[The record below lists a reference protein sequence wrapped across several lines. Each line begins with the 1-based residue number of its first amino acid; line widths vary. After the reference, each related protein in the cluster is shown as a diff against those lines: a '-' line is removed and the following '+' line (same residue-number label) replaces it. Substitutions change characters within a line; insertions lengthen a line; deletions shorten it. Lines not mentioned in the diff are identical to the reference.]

1 MPAMMNATPAAGT
14 PPAQNLAASEKTT
27 LGQGARLGDFSQGI
41 SGAAGNTQTSPSP
54 SQKAF

>member
-1 MPAMMNATPAAGT
+1 MMNATPAAGT